1 VLRFIT
7 PASRRGQ
14 SRVTREVERPGL
26 AALPA
31 AAARVPSPA
40 VAAPQR
46 PLAAAAAMAAA
57 AGFTATPAS
66 ASRAAFSAAGFL
78 KTNIDDTARTMR
90 TAVESDTGPLDF
102 FRIVTGGARA
112 LAFLFDE
119 LLPPPK
125 QPQSITLSGAAPG
138 CLDSFDSG
146 FGGMARAAGKGAQRP
161 ARRGDTTSA
170 AQDSNG
176 TRRIEDL
183 RAPGD
188 NRPRRPS
195 SGESGRG
202 TGANRAGK
210 CARFACSFFAHSIF
224 VSIRTSTSGLF

>member
-1 VLRFIT
+1 
-7 PASRRGQ
+7 
-14 SRVTREVERPGL
+14 
-26 AALPA
+26 
-31 AAARVPSPA
+31 
-40 VAAPQR
+40 
-46 PLAAAAAMAAA
+46 MAAA

-176 TRRIEDL
+176 TRRIKACAHQATTG
-183 RAPGD
+183 RGD
-188 NRPRRPS
+188 EQR
-195 SGESGRG
+195 ESGRG
-202 TGANRAGK
+202 TGANRAGMR
-210 CARFACSFFAHSIF
+210 ARLCMQFFAHIF
-224 VSIRTSTSGLF
+224 FFHFGSKSALQTDQAY